1 MIKETIVI
9 DAETGKA
16 EDNVDKLAK
25 AIGKLTDS
33 VDELGKESKESID
46 NIEKSS
52 KNTEKGVKG
61 IGKAFKGLGTA
72 IKAAGI
78 GLVIGALALLK
89 DIFTQNQ
96 KVADLFN
103 TAFEATSLVFNDFVS
118 FIVDN
123 TDTVTDFFKN
133 IFENPLESVKSLGE
147 AIQDNLIERF
157 NSALEVFGFVGEAL
171 AKLFEGDFKGALESV
186 KEAGT
191 ELVDVFTGVD
201 GTTEKVADGL
211 AKVASA
217 AADYGKEIVNNA
229 KENVKLQNEAE
240 IATAQQSRLVEQY
253 DRQAEKLRQIRDN
266 DLLTLEERTAANN
279 ELLAVLNAQEEAML
293 KQAEAQVKAAQAAV
307 DKNANIENQ
316 IALTDALANKEG
328 VLAQVEGFRS
338 EQDANRTAL
347 KKEELELT
355 NSQKEAEGQLLI
367 SQLEGNAELLTN
379 EHAKLLA
386 LRAAADEE
394 KRIQEDLLTS
404 KRDSYKEGTQAYQD
418 ANNELLAFQVE
429 NTQKQTELDREI
441 TQSKIDAFDTAVALA
456 GARNRLGKALL
467 VAKQIMNA
475 KELAIEIGK
484 TIAFSTQAAARSTVA
499 VAEGAAR
506 TAKIGFPQNIPMLI
520 GYAAQ
525 AVGIVGAI
533 RSATSK
539 AKAPISLPSS
549 STISSGVRSAAPQA
563 PQAPSFNLVGQG
575 GTNQLAEAIG
585 SQSQQPVRA
594 YVVSGDVT
602 TAQSLDRNIV
612 ESASL

>member
-78 GLVIGALALLK
+78 GLVIGALATLK

-307 DKNANIENQ
+307 DKNAQHREP
-316 IALTDALANKEG
+316 
-328 VLAQVEGFRS
+328 
-338 EQDANRTAL
+338 
-347 KKEELELT
+347 
-355 NSQKEAEGQLLI
+355 NS
-367 SQLEGNAELLTN
+367 
-379 EHAKLLA
+379 
-386 LRAAADEE
+386 
-394 KRIQEDLLTS
+394 
-404 KRDSYKEGTQAYQD
+404 
-418 ANNELLAFQVE
+418 
-429 NTQKQTELDREI
+429 
-441 TQSKIDAFDTAVALA
+441 ID
-456 GARNRLGKALL
+456 
-467 VAKQIMNA
+467 
-475 KELAIEIGK
+475 
-484 TIAFSTQAAARSTVA
+484 RSTC
-499 VAEGAAR
+499 
-506 TAKIGFPQNIPMLI
+506 
-520 GYAAQ
+520 
-525 AVGIVGAI
+525 
-533 RSATSK
+533 
-539 AKAPISLPSS
+539 
-549 STISSGVRSAAPQA
+549 
-563 PQAPSFNLVGQG
+563 
-575 GTNQLAEAIG
+575 
-585 SQSQQPVRA
+585 QQR
-594 YVVSGDVT
+594 GCT
-602 TAQSLDRNIV
+602 C
-612 ESASL
+612 AS